1 MSKTKEVLFRKVVN
15 GVFEWFEDGNEEDH
29 GKYVGDIENGEP
41 NVALCVFNHLGGFS
55 DLD

>member
-29 GKYVGDIENGEP
+29 GKYVGEIEK
-41 NVALCVFNHLGGFS
+41 
-55 DLD
+55 